1 MRILKTSDYIP
12 NEIIQCDEIQIFN
25 YVSGKQTKELCEAV
39 ANVICDGNTYAI
51 KMSKEERENLPYL
64 SGMKVS
70 REIHIDPLVTCG
82 ECKHKPIKHDPEGDD
97 FGFNLVSPNGYDN
110 LCPCLNTDDG
120 FYSYMPEDNFFCA
133 YGERRT
139 DE

>member
-1 MRILKTSDYIP
+1 MGVYIP
-12 NEIIQCDEIQIFN
+12 NMEKPKNCFQCSFN
-25 YVSGKQTKELCEAV
+25 
-39 ANVICDGNTYAI
+39 DGIYCALIDNDTDAFIY
-51 KMSKEERENLPYL
+51 EDPT
-64 SGMKVS
+64 KVS
-70 REIHIDPLVTCG
+70 TKRLDNCPLIEIVTCG

-120 FYSYMPEDNFFCA
+120 FYSYMPDDNFFCA
-133 YGERRT
+133 YGERRA

>member
-1 MRILKTSDYIP
+1 MGVYIKGIDLP
-12 NEIIQCDEIQIFN
+12 
-25 YVSGKQTKELCEAV
+25 KEV
-39 ANVICDGNTYAI
+39 GNVISINIYDKKDNWLDNI
-51 KMSKEERENLPYL
+51 
-64 SGMKVS
+64 
-70 REIHIDPLVTCG
+70 EIYRKDIIEMDIVRCG

-133 YGERRT
+133 FGERRS